1 MNKYWEEIMKKVIV
15 GIILVLI
22 LSLSISTVVFAE
34 TATTNSVIA
43 MENAN
48 KISGT
53 SEKVSEKIAE
63 FSEKYESEA
72 YGLAAFILDVVRV
85 YSIPVCFIGIVIGAL
100 NQYVL
105 GTRRLDKKHKGYGI
119 IMTFVTLLLVC
130 QVLPLI
136 FTIVVMGWRG

>member
-1 MNKYWEEIMKKVIV
+1 MKKYQEEIMKKVIV

-22 LSLSISTVVFAE
+22 LSLSISTIAFAE
-34 TATTNSVIA
+34 VATTSTI
-43 MENAN
+43 EGESAN
-48 KISGT
+48 EILSLKD
-53 SEKVSEKIAE
+53 KVSTQIEAQ
-63 FSEKYESEA
+63 SEKYESDA
-72 YGLAAFILDVVRV
+72 YGLAAFILNVARI
-85 YSIPVCFIGIVIGAL
+85 YSIPVCFVGIVIGAL

-119 IMTFVTLLLVC
+119 IMTFVTLLVVC

>member
-1 MNKYWEEIMKKVIV
+1 MKKVIV

-22 LSLSISTVVFAE
+22 LSLGINTVVLAE
-34 TATTNSVIA
+34 SAPVATS
-43 MENAN
+43 EEKNAN
-48 KISGT
+48 EILTLKDKMQIKID
-53 SEKVSEKIAE
+53 EY
-63 FSEKYESEA
+63 SEKYESEA
-72 YGLAAFILDVVRV
+72 YGLAAYILSVVRI

-119 IMTFVTLLLVC
+119 IMTFVTLLVVC

-136 FTIVVMGWRG
+136 FTVVVIGWRG

>member
-1 MNKYWEEIMKKVIV
+1 MKKVIV

-34 TATTNSVIA
+34 AATTNA
-43 MENAN
+43 LEEENAN
-48 KISGT
+48 EILTLKD
-53 SEKVSEKIAE
+53 KVSSQIAE
-63 FSEKYESEA
+63 YSEKYESDA
-72 YGLAAFILDVVRV
+72 YGLAAYILNVVRI
-85 YSIPVCFIGIVIGAL
+85 YSIPVCFVGIVIGAL

-119 IMTFVTLLLVC
+119 IMTFVTLLVVC

-136 FTIVVMGWRG
+136 FTIVVIGWRG

>member
-1 MNKYWEEIMKKVIV
+1 MKKIVI

-22 LSLSISTVVFAE
+22 LCLSINTVVFAE
-34 TATTNSVIA
+34 TATIEEKNTNEILTLKDKASNQIA
-43 MENAN
+43 
-48 KISGT
+48 
-53 SEKVSEKIAE
+53 
-63 FSEKYESEA
+63 KYSAKYDSEA
-72 YGLAAFILDVVRV
+72 YGLAAFILNMARI

-119 IMTFVTLLLVC
+119 IMTFVTLLVIC

>member
-1 MNKYWEEIMKKVIV
+1 MKKVIV

-34 TATTNSVIA
+34 TATNTL
-43 MENAN
+43 EEKNAN
-48 KISGT
+48 EVITLKGKVETQI
-53 SEKVSEKIAE
+53 EKY
-63 FSEKYESEA
+63 SEKYESEA
-72 YGLAAFILDVVRV
+72 YGLAAFILNLVRV
-85 YSIPVCFIGIVIGAL
+85 YSIPVCFVGIVIGAL

-119 IMTFVTLLLVC
+119 IMTFVTLLVVC

-136 FTIVVMGWRG
+136 FTVVVIGWRG

>member
-1 MNKYWEEIMKKVIV
+1 MKKIIV
-15 GIILVLI
+15 GIILVII
-22 LSLSISTVVFAE
+22 LSLAVNTVVLAE
-34 TATTNSVIA
+34 NTANTLEE
-43 MENAN
+43 ENAN
-48 KISGT
+48 EILTIKKEVNT
-53 SEKVSEKIAE
+53 KLDEYT
-63 FSEKYESEA
+63 EKYDSEA
-72 YGLAAFILDVVRV
+72 YGLAAYILNVVRI

-119 IMTFVTLLLVC
+119 IMTFVTLLVVC

>member
-1 MNKYWEEIMKKVIV
+1 MKKVIV

-22 LSLSISTVVFAE
+22 LSLSINTVALAE
-34 TATTNSVIA
+34 TATNNTVA
-43 MENAN
+43 TENAN
-48 KISGT
+48 KISGVRDA
-53 SEKVSEKIAE
+53 VSEKIAE
-63 FSEKYESEA
+63 YSEKYESEA
-72 YGLAAFILDVVRV
+72 YGLAAYILNLVRI
-85 YSIPVCFIGIVIGAL
+85 YSIPVCFVGIVIGAL

-119 IMTFVTLLLVC
+119 IMTFVTLLVVC

>member
-1 MNKYWEEIMKKVIV
+1 MKKVIV

-22 LSLSISTVVFAE
+22 LSLGINTVVFAE
-34 TATTNSVIA
+34 SASVATS
-43 MENAN
+43 EEKNAN
-48 KISGT
+48 EILTLKDKMQIKID
-53 SEKVSEKIAE
+53 EY
-63 FSEKYESEA
+63 SEKYESEA
-72 YGLAAFILDVVRV
+72 YGLAAYILSVVRI

-119 IMTFVTLLLVC
+119 IMTFVTLLVVC

-136 FTIVVMGWRG
+136 FTVVVIGWRG

>member
-1 MNKYWEEIMKKVIV
+1 MKKIIV

-22 LSLSISTVVFAE
+22 LSLAINTVSL
-34 TATTNSVIA
+34 AT
-43 MENAN
+43 ENATALETGN
-48 KISGT
+48 ANEILTLKDNVGTKI
-53 SEKVSEKIAE
+53 EEY
-63 FSEKYESEA
+63 SEKYESDA
-72 YGLAAFILDVVRV
+72 YGLAAFILNVVRI
-85 YSIPVCFIGIVIGAL
+85 YSIPVCFVGIVIGAL

-119 IMTFVTLLLVC
+119 IMTFVTLLVVC

>member
-1 MNKYWEEIMKKVIV
+1 MKKIIV
-15 GIILVLI
+15 GVILVII
-22 LSLSISTVVFAE
+22 LSLAVNTAVLAE
-34 TATTNSVIA
+34 NTANTLEE
-43 MENAN
+43 ENAN
-48 KISGT
+48 EILTIKKEVNT
-53 SEKVSEKIAE
+53 KLDEYT
-63 FSEKYESEA
+63 EKYDSEA
-72 YGLAAFILDVVRV
+72 YGLAAYILNVVRI

-119 IMTFVTLLLVC
+119 IMTFVTLLVVC